1 MRFKVL
7 TLFAIACLAAI
18 IASCSGHDQMFDR
31 YYSTGSILYQSRCQ
45 NCHGL
50 NGEGLGELIPPL
62 SDSVYL
68 RKQSTQLPCF
78 VKNGL
83 KGNITIKGK
92 TFNNA
97 MPAQAD
103 LTPIELAEVLTYVTN
118 SFGNKMGVVD
128 AAEVQRN
135 LGSCQ

>member
-1 MRFKVL
+1 MKFKVL
-7 TLFAIACLAAI
+7 TLFAITCVAAI
-18 IASCSGHDQMFDR
+18 VASCSGNGQMFDR

-45 NCHGL
+45 NCHGP

-68 RKQSTQLPCF
+68 RKQNQQLPCF

-83 KGNITIKGK
+83 KGNINIKGK

-128 AAEVQRN
+128 AAMVEKN
-135 LGSCQ
+135 LSDCR